1 MQPATQLFLPSTLH
15 SKAPLPPPPPQK
27 GSPLLCS
34 LQKTNFL
41 TAFAVFSFVR
51 PEKIVFHFVWGI
63 RCFNQR
69 LRTEGPAILSA
80 AVQGCFGSSLSSQSG
95 WSLQGQ
101 TGNGVQGIARC
112 FVFLHVTNLVF
123 VCFYVGN
130 NWRGFVSRSGICR
143 VPGTANHSWFPSG
156 QNGHTVPSCW
166 RPDGSAWCHCK
177 TIFKKWQQR
186 MVGEMQEKKRHKNRG
201 QRSTSC
207 QALHASV
214 SQSWWESIWLAKDS
228 PGLTLLL
235 LFPVSWEWS
244 SLTRAAG

>member
-130 NWRGFVSRSGICR
+130 NWRGFVSRSGVCR

-201 QRSTSC
+201 QRSASC

-228 PGLTLLL
+228 PSLTLLL
-235 LFPVSWEWS
+235 LFPVS
-244 SLTRAAG
+244 

>member
-1 MQPATQLFLPSTLH
+1 MVLLHALSLLLLSLASSHVVCSLIPYSAHRTALWCGISDHPQLVSLLFGFLFFFFFLQGDNADQHRHSILLSCHDPCGTTLPRPCSQLHNFSSHPPSIPKHPCHL
-15 SKAPLPPPPPQK
+15 
-27 GSPLLCS
+27 PLLKRVHPCS
-34 LQKTNFL
+34 ALYKRQ

-130 NWRGFVSRSGICR
+130 NWRGFVSRSGVCR

-156 QNGHTVPSCW
+156 QNGHTVPSC
-166 RPDGSAWCHCK
+166 
-177 TIFKKWQQR
+177 
-186 MVGEMQEKKRHKNRG
+186 
-201 QRSTSC
+201 
-207 QALHASV
+207 
-214 SQSWWESIWLAKDS
+214 
-228 PGLTLLL
+228 
-235 LFPVSWEWS
+235 
-244 SLTRAAG
+244 